1 MATRTLAQFRAERK
15 LWRKDVAQTLG
26 ISEEALEALERSPQ
40 VPPEIAQKITA
51 AYNLPP
57 DYFAV
62 DLDAVAAAAV
72 QAQKKAPTRPF
83 HYFFQVSFV
92 WQLLVAFVGA
102 FLIVPGSIFAAM
114 GTTLPEVYYAVISLC
129 QSVITLVSGI
139 FLSSYIRK
147 KTPFTGDLVPYRFLY
162 PYLTNMSVG
171 WVSLLYCLVFQKAFE
186 TENLTYLMGG
196 PVMSVPI
203 LIVCLILGALYN
215 AWLLQAAVEV
225 PGTKKDKMLLRL
237 FSVAIA
243 AEVLCW
249 LLNLFGFGFT
259 GRTGTF
265 YFNAVLSFLLLAAV
279 TVGVLV
285 GAKKKPQ
292 LEKLWFVG
300 FPVLALFL
308 PDAIAFV
315 RQLAESFTA
324 A

>member
-72 QAQKKAPTRPF
+72 QAQRKRRPVRSITF
-83 HYFFQVSFV
+83 SRFRLFGSCWSRLSALF
-92 WQLLVAFVGA
+92 AS
-102 FLIVPGSIFAAM
+102 PGQYFAAM

-171 WVSLLYCLVFQKAFE
+171 WVSLLHSLVFQKAFE

-196 PVMSVPI
+196 TVMSVPI

-225 PGTKKDKMLLRL
+225 PGTKRIKCSCAYSR
-237 FSVAIA
+237 
-243 AEVLCW
+243 
-249 LLNLFGFGFT
+249 
-259 GRTGTF
+259 
-265 YFNAVLSFLLLAAV
+265 
-279 TVGVLV
+279 
-285 GAKKKPQ
+285 
-292 LEKLWFVG
+292 
-300 FPVLALFL
+300 
-308 PDAIAFV
+308 
-315 RQLAESFTA
+315 
-324 A
+324 

>member
-1 MATRTLAQFRAERK
+1 MATRTLAQFRAERQ

-26 ISEEALEALERSPQ
+26 ISEEELEVLERSSE

-83 HYFFQVSFV
+83 HYFFKVSFV

-171 WVSLLYCLVFQKAFE
+171 WVSLLYSLVFQKAFE

-196 PVMSVPI
+196 TVMSVPI

-243 AEVLCW
+243 AEVLYW